1 MLVINAVQEAIM
13 TGCLLFLMTR
23 RRQRLSHCMLS
34 RSSIVVLACNILEDI
49 FEEIETMINDCGDD
63 GDCYKGCTKKV
74 SPFQKLKLA
83 RFS

>member
-1 MLVINAVQEAIM
+1 MINAVQEPIM

-63 GDCYKGCTKKV
+63 GDCYICSK
-74 SPFQKLKLA
+74 
-83 RFS
+83 